1 MFWGDSHVEQ
11 LYPVVRTIYNEGDF
25 RGEGALFAIGNG
37 CLPAE
42 HLNLIGGY
50 HCDSFAHFA
59 MMRAEEEDID
69 TVFIGFNTWWSGH
82 DGVFCAS
89 LDGEC
94 TQTLSPEETGRRV
107 FEELADHI
115 RTLTSLRKRV
125 IVCLP
130 FPMYDKSIPELEVRN
145 AVFGRLGLGGTAM
158 DVTSPAVSQEIRS
171 IAASAGAD
179 VFDPRISLCKGGS
192 CITQVSG
199 VSIYKDSHH
208 LAASQAGILEKNLEQ
223 VLE

>member
-11 LYPVVRTIYNEGDF
+11 LYPVVRAIYNEGDL
-25 RGEGALFAIGNG
+25 RGEGALFAVANG

-42 HLNLIGGY
+42 HLNSLGGY

-82 DGVFCAS
+82 EGILCAS
-89 LDGEC
+89 VGDRC
-94 TQTLSPEETGRRV
+94 TETLSPEETGRL
-107 FEELADHI
+107 FSGELANQI
-115 RTLTSLRKRV
+115 RTLRSLGKRV

-130 FPMYDKSIPELEVRN
+130 FPMYDKSIPELEIRN
-145 AVFGRLGLGGTAM
+145 AMFGNFGLSGKAT
-158 DVTSPAVSQEIRS
+158 DISSTKIREGIQS
-171 IAASAGAD
+171 IATAAGAK
-179 VFDPRISLCKGGS
+179 VFDPRLSLCGDGS
-192 CITQVSG
+192 CITQVNG
-199 VSIYKDSHH
+199 VSIYKDNHH